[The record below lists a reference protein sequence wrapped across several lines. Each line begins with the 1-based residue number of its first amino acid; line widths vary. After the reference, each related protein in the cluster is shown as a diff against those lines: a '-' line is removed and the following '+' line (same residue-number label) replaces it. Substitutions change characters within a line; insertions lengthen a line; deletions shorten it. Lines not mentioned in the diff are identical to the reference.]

1 MRLFL
6 GYQKT
11 NIRNNYVNSS
21 VTKFPEHLNTK
32 IGSQT
37 YLPASDFHFI
47 VWFIIVMTKGY
58 VPYRKQVTLKSE
70 FNCPVTS

>member
-21 VTKFPEHLNTK
+21 VTKLPEHLNTK

-47 VWFIIVMTKGY
+47 VRFIIVITNGY